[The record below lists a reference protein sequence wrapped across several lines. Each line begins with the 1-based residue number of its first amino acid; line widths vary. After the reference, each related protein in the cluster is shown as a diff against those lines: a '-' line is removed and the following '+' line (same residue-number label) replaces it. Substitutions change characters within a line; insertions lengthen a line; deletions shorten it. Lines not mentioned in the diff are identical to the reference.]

1 MSSKIKLPSAATVKG
16 ISLEILKEIG
26 IIMLSTLV
34 TAGKFLFSAVIVFII
49 FFQSLLLVI
58 QLQDKTIEE
67 LHLERI
73 ESANLFSLW
82 FLLSCLMM
90 LFIFRR
96 NKRISIH
103 RLNSPEEMATL
114 APPKSSSA
122 LSVHEIYLGRKMTE
136 EEAQA
141 IYESPIS
148 TNQFFILQHEAAHA
162 VVARETGFFPWKINI
177 DLDNNSYV
185 ASKANVFGDN
195 GPQQYIR
202 QAIMGYSGY
211 LAQDS
216 YRIYGGALGDY
227 ANANGLLELYGSH
240 FPTCDVS
247 QLRVDT
253 LEVTKEIIAANR
265 DRIDTLAQYLAH
277 HHRLED
283 PAEIKE
289 LIGEPRGTIVV
300 ENHRPVYRRG
310 QE

>member
-1 MSSKIKLPSAATVKG
+1 MSPKIKLPSATTIKDT
-16 ISLEILKEIG
+16 SLEILEEIG
-26 IIMLSTLV
+26 IIALSTLA
-34 TAGKFLFSAVIVFII
+34 TAGKFLFSGVIVFII
-49 FFQSLLLVI
+49 FVQSLMLMM
-58 QLQDKTIEE
+58 QLQNKTVEE

-73 ESANLFSLW
+73 APANFFSLW

-90 LFIFRR
+90 FFIFRR
-96 NKRISIH
+96 NKIISIH
-103 RLNSPEEMATL
+103 RLDSPSRMATL
-114 APPKSSSA
+114 ASPKSSSA

-141 IYESPIS
+141 IYQSPIS

-162 VVARETGFFPWKINI
+162 IVAREAGFFPWKIHI

-185 ASKANVFGDN
+185 ASKANVFADN

-283 PAEIKE
+283 PAKIKE